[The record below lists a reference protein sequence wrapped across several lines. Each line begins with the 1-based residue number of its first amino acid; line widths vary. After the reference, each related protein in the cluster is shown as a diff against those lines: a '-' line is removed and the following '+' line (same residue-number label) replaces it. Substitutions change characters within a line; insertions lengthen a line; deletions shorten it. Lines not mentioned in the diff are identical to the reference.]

1 MVKIRVMIV
10 DDEQL
15 IRSGLKMMLE
25 SYPDITIVA
34 EAENGQQAVEVCDTM
49 VVDVVLMDIR
59 MPILDGIAATEQIK
73 AKHQAIRILILTT
86 FQDTAYIMEAMEKGA
101 SGYLLKDSSPESI
114 HDGIKVAMSGKIVMD
129 HVVTSQFL
137 TAHQSVDAAEEA
149 ESLAAQMAQLDLHDR
164 ELEIIKLVARGM
176 NNKEIAQTLFLS
188 EGTIKNHIS
197 TILSKLELR
206 DRTQLALFA
215 VEHQLH
221 LN

>member
-1 MVKIRVMIV
+1 MTKIRVMIV

-34 EAENGQQAVEVCDTM
+34 VAENGQQAVEVCDTM

-114 HDGIKVAMSGKIVMD
+114 RDGIKVAMSGKIVMD
-129 HVVTSQFL
+129 HVVSSQF
-137 TAHQSVDAAEEA
+137 
-149 ESLAAQMAQLDLHDR
+149 
-164 ELEIIKLVARGM
+164 
-176 NNKEIAQTLFLS
+176 
-188 EGTIKNHIS
+188 
-197 TILSKLELR
+197 
-206 DRTQLALFA
+206 
-215 VEHQLH
+215 
-221 LN
+221 

>member
-114 HDGIKVAMSGKIVMD
+114 RDGIKVAMSGKIVLD
-129 HVVTSQFL
+129 HVVSSQFL
-137 TAHQSVDAAEEA
+137 TARLPAETENEASEIAAHI
-149 ESLAAQMAQLDLHDR
+149 AQMDLLDR
-164 ELEIIKLVARGM
+164 EIEIIKLVAKGM
-176 NNKEIAQTLFLS
+176 NNKEIGQTLFLS

-197 TILSKLELR
+197 TILSKLDLR

-215 VEHQLH
+215 VEHKLH

>member
-1 MVKIRVMIV
+1 
-10 DDEQL
+10 
-15 IRSGLKMMLE
+15 
-25 SYPDITIVA
+25 
-34 EAENGQQAVEVCDTM
+34 
-49 VVDVVLMDIR
+49 MDIR

-114 HDGIKVAMSGKIVMD
+114 RDGIKVAMSGKIVMD
-129 HVVTSQFL
+129 HVVSSQFL